1 MFHKMKLKSYLLTI
15 FSILIVLA
23 GVIAL
28 SGILGLQNTKQ
39 STDLL
44 VKQILEANS
53 AVKECRIAANTAGRN
68 LREMVLAENP
78 QEIAAF
84 ESSINDNIEIIEEQ
98 IQIFKDTHGTADG
111 LAQRYE
117 TAFQN
122 WFRIAQEVI
131 REAKSG
137 SWDLAKET
145 VLDKCSPAL
154 TELAGIAQ
162 EIDAVTTQARN
173 EQEQNTLVMLN
184 VYMAVLVA
192 VFVSALVFGLAVAL
206 RTTGVITKAVSKIRS
221 AAECLSKGNLNVHI
235 DYQGKNEF
243 GELAQRLNFSF
254 QELAKYVDIIDE
266 GMTQFSCGNFTYE
279 CPIQFLGDFAHIQSS
294 IESFQTKMQST
305 LGELEV
311 SSAQVSA
318 GADQVADGAQ
328 ALAQGAAEQA
338 SSVEELS
345 ASIADISTHISDT
358 AEFSQKADQFGQESR
373 LIVQRGQEEMK
384 QLLASIQDIA
394 QASNNIQGIIKVI
407 DDLAF
412 QTNIL
417 SLNAAVEAARAGNA
431 GKGFAVVADEVRS
444 LAQKSADAAQET
456 TTLIQSSLHH
466 VSQGKEIAKHTDAAF
481 HDVAEASQHILDM
494 VAKIAQASREQADSI
509 SQISLG
515 IDQISAVVQTNSA
528 TSQESAAAS
537 EQLSSQANVMN
548 NLISSFQI
556 THQPG

>member
-1 MFHKMKLKSYLLTI
+1 MFHKIKLKSYLLTI

-98 IQIFKDTHGTADG
+98 IQIFKDTHGT
-111 LAQRYE
+111 
-117 TAFQN
+117 
-122 WFRIAQEVI
+122 
-131 REAKSG
+131 
-137 SWDLAKET
+137 
-145 VLDKCSPAL
+145 
-154 TELAGIAQ
+154 
-162 EIDAVTTQARN
+162 
-173 EQEQNTLVMLN
+173 
-184 VYMAVLVA
+184 
-192 VFVSALVFGLAVAL
+192 
-206 RTTGVITKAVSKIRS
+206 
-221 AAECLSKGNLNVHI
+221 
-235 DYQGKNEF
+235 
-243 GELAQRLNFSF
+243 
-254 QELAKYVDIIDE
+254 
-266 GMTQFSCGNFTYE
+266 
-279 CPIQFLGDFAHIQSS
+279 
-294 IESFQTKMQST
+294 
-305 LGELEV
+305 
-311 SSAQVSA
+311 
-318 GADQVADGAQ
+318 
-328 ALAQGAAEQA
+328 
-338 SSVEELS
+338 
-345 ASIADISTHISDT
+345 
-358 AEFSQKADQFGQESR
+358 
-373 LIVQRGQEEMK
+373 
-384 QLLASIQDIA
+384 
-394 QASNNIQGIIKVI
+394 
-407 DDLAF
+407 
-412 QTNIL
+412 
-417 SLNAAVEAARAGNA
+417 
-431 GKGFAVVADEVRS
+431 
-444 LAQKSADAAQET
+444 
-456 TTLIQSSLHH
+456 
-466 VSQGKEIAKHTDAAF
+466 DAAF

>member
-53 AVKECRIAANTAGRN
+53 AVKECRISANTAGRS

-154 TELAGIAQ
+154 TELASIAQ

-184 VYMAVLVA
+184 VYILCQTAPG
-192 VFVSALVFGLAVAL
+192 ALLCSGS
-206 RTTGVITKAVSKIRS
+206 GP
-221 AAECLSKGNLNVHI
+221 
-235 DYQGKNEF
+235 
-243 GELAQRLNFSF
+243 
-254 QELAKYVDIIDE
+254 
-266 GMTQFSCGNFTYE
+266 
-279 CPIQFLGDFAHIQSS
+279 CP
-294 IESFQTKMQST
+294 
-305 LGELEV
+305 
-311 SSAQVSA
+311 
-318 GADQVADGAQ
+318 ADQRNVY
-328 ALAQGAAEQA
+328 
-338 SSVEELS
+338 
-345 ASIADISTHISDT
+345 
-358 AEFSQKADQFGQESR
+358 
-373 LIVQRGQEEMK
+373 QR
-384 QLLASIQDIA
+384 
-394 QASNNIQGIIKVI
+394 
-407 DDLAF
+407 
-412 QTNIL
+412 
-417 SLNAAVEAARAGNA
+417 
-431 GKGFAVVADEVRS
+431 
-444 LAQKSADAAQET
+444 
-456 TTLIQSSLHH
+456 
-466 VSQGKEIAKHTDAAF
+466 
-481 HDVAEASQHILDM
+481 
-494 VAKIAQASREQADSI
+494 
-509 SQISLG
+509 
-515 IDQISAVVQTNSA
+515 
-528 TSQESAAAS
+528 
-537 EQLSSQANVMN
+537 
-548 NLISSFQI
+548 
-556 THQPG
+556 